1 MRAKRKESAV
11 VSKRRPY
18 WLAGLAL
25 VALALLAFSNSFSA
39 GLALDNQVLVTG
51 DPRIREATSHNIG
64 QIFAHT
70 FWWPNGE
77 AGIYRPLA
85 TLSYLFNYAILGNGS
100 RPAGYH
106 WINFLLHAANVLL
119 VFALM
124 RRLLGGFRVPLFI
137 AGLWAVHPA
146 LTESVTNI
154 VGRADLLAGMAVLGG
169 FLMYLKSSDTTGKRR
184 IGWLAGLAGATAVGA
199 FSKESAV
206 VLPGVIIL
214 YELTLHSPGRSVE
227 ERTGER
233 PIANRPRVSNPPHMV
248 SVVVGCLATILPIA
262 AMLWQRSLV
271 LAAAPPAEFPFVD
284 NPITGA
290 DFWIGRMTAIKVLA
304 RYLWLTI
311 WPVKL
316 SADYSYSEIPLVR
329 GSVADWTAWI
339 AVAVVLCLV
348 ALAWRRNR
356 LVFFFACFGFL
367 NLLPAANL
375 LFPIGTIMAERL
387 LYLPLVGWLACL
399 VIAIHSVRRAH
410 IFLTAIVVVFA
421 VRTWVRNLDWKDDLA
436 MASASV
442 QASPGSFKGHRL
454 LAVALFQAQPDYSN
468 IDRVLEESNKS
479 LAILRTLPDHL
490 NVPSPWNEAA
500 AYQVAKGDSLRGA
513 SNEPYEEAVRTAKRA
528 IAIEGARDR
537 PVAAES
543 YRLLATAHLRLHQA
557 EQARAAAMQA
567 RAIEPLNVDVYGQI
581 ADSYLAQS
589 RGEDAAI
596 TLAEGMFA
604 TGDGSLRN
612 DLLKLYQSG
621 IDTAGCA
628 VVSGPRGPALN
639 PECDIVR
646 RDLCAGAAR
655 AGRMDLRRQL
665 PCS

>member
-1 MRAKRKESAV
+1 MRAKRKQPSTA
-11 VSKRRPY
+11 SKPRRD

-25 VALALLAFSNSFSA
+25 VALTALAFSNSFSA
-39 GLALDNQVLVTG
+39 GLALDNQVLITG

-77 AGIYRPLA
+77 AGIYRPVA

-100 RPAGYH
+100 QPAGYH

-124 RRLLGGFRVPLFI
+124 LRLLGGFRVPLFI
-137 AGLWAVHPA
+137 AGLWAVHPV

-154 VGRADLLAGMAVLGG
+154 VGRADLLAGTAVLSG
-169 FLMYLKSSDTTGKRR
+169 FLMYLMSAEATGGRR
-184 IGWLAGLAGATAVGA
+184 IGWLAGLAAATAVGVY
-199 FSKESAV
+199 SKESAV

-214 YELTLHSPGRSVE
+214 YELALSRRFRAMLWGCAATL
-227 ERTGER
+227 
-233 PIANRPRVSNPPHMV
+233 
-248 SVVVGCLATILPIA
+248 LPIA
-262 AMLWQRSLV
+262 GMLWQRSLV
-271 LAAAPPAEFPFVD
+271 LAASPGAEFPFVD
-284 NPITGA
+284 NPIAGA
-290 DFWIGRMTAIKVLA
+290 NFWIGRLTAIKVLA
-304 RYLWLTI
+304 RYFWLTI
-311 WPVKL
+311 WPLKL

-356 LVFFFACFGFL
+356 LVFFFPCFGFL
-367 NLLPAANL
+367 NLLPASNL

-387 LYLPLVGWLACL
+387 LYLPLIGWLACL

-410 IFLTAIVVVFA
+410 VLLTVIVVGFA
-421 VRTWVRNLDWKDDLA
+421 IRTWVRNLDWRDDLA
-436 MASASV
+436 MATASV
-442 QASPGSFKGHRL
+442 QASPQSFKGHRL

-490 NVPSPWNEAA
+490 DVPSPWNEAA

-528 IAIEGARDR
+528 IAIEGAHDR

-543 YRLLATAHLRLHQA
+543 YRLLATAHLRLQQA
-557 EQARAAAMQA
+557 PQARAAAMQA

-581 ADSYLAQS
+581 AESYLAQS

-628 VVSGPRGPALN
+628 VVAGPRGPALN

-646 RDLCAGAAR
+646 RDLCAGAAQAR
-655 AGRMDLRRQL
+655 RMDLRRQL
-665 PCS
+665 PCPN

>member
-1 MRAKRKESAV
+1 MRAKKKESVAA
-11 VSKRRPY
+11 SKLPRY

-51 DPRIREATSHNIG
+51 DPRIREATSQNIG

-77 AGIYRPLA
+77 AGIYRPL
-85 TLSYLFNYAILGNGS
+85 TTFSYLFNYAVLGNGS
-100 RPAGYH
+100 QPAGYH

-124 RRLLGGFRVPLFI
+124 LRLLGGFRVPLFI
-137 AGLWAVHPA
+137 AALWAVHPV

-154 VGRADLLAGMAVLGG
+154 VGRADLFAGMAVLGG
-169 FLMYLKSSDTTGKRR
+169 FLMYLKSAEAAGGRR
-184 IGWLAGLAGATAVGA
+184 MAWLVGLAGATAVGV

-214 YELTLHSPGRSVE
+214 YELTCHSPGRLLTRAV
-227 ERTGER
+227 
-233 PIANRPRVSNPPHMV
+233 PW
-248 SVVVGCLATILPIA
+248 GCLATILPIA
-262 AMLWQRSLV
+262 AMLWQRTRV
-271 LAAAPPAEFPFVD
+271 LAASPPAEFPFVD
-284 NPITGA
+284 NPIAGG
-290 DFWIGRMTAIKVLA
+290 DFWIGRLTAIKILA
-304 RYLWLTI
+304 RYFWLTI
-311 WPVKL
+311 WPLKL

-329 GSVADWTAWI
+329 GSVADWIAWI

-356 LVFFFACFGFL
+356 FVFFFACFGFL
-367 NLLPAANL
+367 NLLPTANL

-387 LYLPLVGWLACL
+387 LYLPLVGWLACI

-410 IFLTAIVVVFA
+410 ILLTAIVVVFA
-421 VRTWVRNLDWKDDLA
+421 IRTWVRNLDWKDDLA
-436 MASASV
+436 MAAATV
-442 QASPGSFKGHRL
+442 QASPQSFKGHRL
-454 LAVALFQAQPDYSN
+454 LAVALFQTQPDYSN

-490 NVPSPWNEAA
+490 DVPSPWNEAA
-500 AYQVAKGDSLRGA
+500 AYHVAKGDSLRGA

-628 VVSGPRGPALN
+628 VVAGPRGPALN
-639 PECDIVR
+639 PGCDIVR
-646 RDLCAGAAR
+646 RDLCAGAAQAR
-655 AGRMDLRRQL
+655 RMDLRRQL
-665 PCS
+665 PCPN